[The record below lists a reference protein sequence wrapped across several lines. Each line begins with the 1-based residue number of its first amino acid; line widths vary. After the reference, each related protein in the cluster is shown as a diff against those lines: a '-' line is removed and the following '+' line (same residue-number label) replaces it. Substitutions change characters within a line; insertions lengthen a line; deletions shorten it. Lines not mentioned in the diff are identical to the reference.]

1 MFIIET
7 PLKQWVFSSSHL
19 SDVVFLSLGVSHCC
33 SRRGL
38 LIFESV
44 LVSHVR
50 DPYLH
55 QFALFSETQTRVEP
69 GPLKNA
75 YGKDTGK
82 IMTTPRRGHR
92 QGCKTHLNF
101 IPGIVTAFQSG
112 LGQNYSF
119 RFLQKE
125 YNRGGRGM
133 IKQSQMN
140 KFILCSVKSYI
151 PIFLKLLWTHRLDL
165 REHLLKFQ
173 K

>member
-1 MFIIET
+1 MSFQQFAFIRCGRSFSGCKSFLFTER
-7 PLKQWVFSSSHL
+7 PANFWVC
-19 SDVVFLSLGVSHCC
+19 VGVSCPWSLSPSIC
-33 SRRGL
+33 I
-38 LIFESV
+38 IF
-44 LVSHVR
+44 R
-50 DPYLH
+50 NTNKGW
-55 QFALFSETQTRVEP
+55 A

-92 QGCKTHLNF
+92 QGCKKHLNF

-125 YNRGGRGM
+125 YNRGGRRM